1 MELMLFI
8 MLLSERAMFDELHAK
23 SHLYLMNKERY
34 GFNGHKSISIGPGNS
49 GHESYGLMKAG

>member
-1 MELMLFI
+1 MLFI